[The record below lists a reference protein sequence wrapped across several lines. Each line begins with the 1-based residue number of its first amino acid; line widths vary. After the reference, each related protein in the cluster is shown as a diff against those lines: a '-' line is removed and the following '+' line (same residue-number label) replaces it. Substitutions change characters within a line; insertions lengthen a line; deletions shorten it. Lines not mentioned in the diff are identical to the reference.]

1 MESGWANS
9 GRDEFD
15 EVFHGLHEYLTV
27 ELIST
32 ERSKF
37 MTCPRGETLACVR
50 DRNTGPYDFLPV
62 TDGQSSDRIIGLL
75 HAAPLMEGASH
86 RETVEEHFKPL
97 SEDFLIGADSSILDF
112 IKDADEK
119 PCRLVV
125 SRGSITGLVT
135 LSDLQ
140 KLPVRAALFALI
152 TGFEITMYDAIK
164 KKYPDDEIW
173 KSKLSNK
180 KKRRIN
186 RSVNHSKNENIHID
200 QLLHTYISDKTYIIL
215 ESFEFKNNNEISK
228 KIDSINNLRNDVAH
242 ANEYA
247 TSPDKAKDV
256 CKTVRSIIEIR
267 DYISKI

>member
-32 ERSKF
+32 ERAQF
-37 MTCPRGETLACVR
+37 ITCSRGETLASVR
-50 DRNTGPYDFLPV
+50 DRNTESYDFLPV
-62 TDGQSSDRIIGLL
+62 SDEQSGRIIGLL

-86 RETVEEHFKPL
+86 RETVEEHFEPL
-97 SEDFLIGADSSILDF
+97 SEDFLVGADSSILDF

-125 SRGSITGLVT
+125 SGGSITGLVT

-164 KKYPDDEIW
+164 RRYKGGG
-173 KSKLSNK
+173 LS
-180 KKRRIN
+180 
-186 RSVNHSKNENIHID
+186 
-200 QLLHTYISDKTYIIL
+200 
-215 ESFEFKNNNEISK
+215 
-228 KIDSINNLRNDVAH
+228 
-242 ANEYA
+242 
-247 TSPDKAKDV
+247 P
-256 CKTVRSIIEIR
+256 
-267 DYISKI
+267 